1 MSKEV
6 YREELQQRLAALDAR
21 LVEAQ
26 TMVAR
31 GTPTEKVDAAGELA
45 RLLLRRGSLAEKL
58 TQLDREPESRW
69 ENAKAELEEDY
80 HSIISTLEQLIGEI
94 DRPGVGR

>member
-1 MSKEV
+1 MSKDV

-31 GTPTEKVDAAGELA
+31 GAPTEKVDAAGELA

-58 TQLDREPESRW
+58 SRLDREPEGRW
-69 ENAKAELEEDY
+69 ENAKAEVEEDY
-80 HSIISTLEQLIGEI
+80 NSIISMLERLIGEI
-94 DRPGVGR
+94 DRPVAGR